1 MEDDLR
7 EETGDKEDS
16 GNDRTLALPR
26 TTTETSEE
34 KSYQKSALTAYF
46 FQRQGKAT
54 EKIPATEKSA
64 ELFLWSCPIDVAKAS
79 R

>member
-1 MEDDLR
+1 VEDDLR

-46 FQRQGKAT
+46 FQRQ
-54 EKIPATEKSA
+54 EKQQKKLESQRQKSRQS
-64 ELFLWSCPIDVAKAS
+64 FSSGVA

>member
-46 FQRQGKAT
+46 FQRQEKQQ
-54 EKIPATEKSA
+54 KIPATEKSA